1 MTKSPKVALPPLQS
15 LSPLEPGKAPP
26 IKPRYD
32 TMLSWLIENPLSSNR
47 DMAAYFGVTPAWM
60 RAIVSSDAFRA
71 KLAERQDEVF
81 NTTVLD
87 LREKIHGAA
96 HEAIDRLCEKI
107 QTIDDPRLLLDA
119 VDRLFDR
126 LGYTGKTNVGAPAH
140 YIAQQNTINVVG
152 ADQISAAR
160 EIMSKA
166 LTLQEPIPMPEKPSP
181 PPAGGT
187 SKPGEV
193 HTTTSDAGS

>member
-1 MTKSPKVALPPLQS
+1 MGRSPKVALPPLQG
-15 LSPLEPGKAPP
+15 LSPQEGTAAP

-32 TMLSWLIENPLSSNR
+32 TMLNWLIENPLSSNR

-60 RAIVSSDAFRA
+60 RAITSSDAFRA
-71 KLAERQDEVF
+71 KLVERQDQVF
-81 NTTVLD
+81 NTIILD

-107 QTIDDPRLLLDA
+107 DTIDDPRLLLDA

-126 LGYTGKTNVGAPAH
+126 LGYTGKANMGSPAN

-152 ADQISAAR
+152 ADQIHAAR
-160 EIMSKA
+160 EIMNKA
-166 LTLQEPIPMPEKPSP
+166 LTLQEPIDTASP
-181 PPAGGT
+181 PPSEVKDGTGAIGGVDIT
-187 SKPGEV
+187 PP
-193 HTTTSDAGS
+193 DAQS